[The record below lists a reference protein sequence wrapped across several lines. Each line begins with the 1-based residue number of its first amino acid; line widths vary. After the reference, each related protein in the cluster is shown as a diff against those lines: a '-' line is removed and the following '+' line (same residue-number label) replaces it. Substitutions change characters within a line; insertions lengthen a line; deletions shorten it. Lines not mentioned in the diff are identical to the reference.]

1 MNRRVLFFA
10 CLASVLVV
18 AGAAGALSATGRVP
32 LIGVMA
38 PLVVA
43 VAVVALRHLG
53 FGVALLPVLGVA
65 VPFSLGTGTQSPIVA
80 AMLFAAFLIAAWALH
95 TLLLR
100 RTALIASPVVL
111 PTLSLI
117 AVWIVALLC
126 SDVVRDPLVWVPPT
140 WTLIQLGGLSVA
152 VVSAAMLLLALQVG
166 VQERWVQWATWSFIC
181 TGAVATLSFIDDVR
195 QISDTVLQT
204 GGLFTMWLV
213 ALAYGQALFNQTL
226 SGWLRAALAALAGA
240 WLFKALV
247 LQLWWFSGWLPS
259 LVAIAAI
266 TLFRSRKL
274 FVVLLAASALSVVS
288 QFDTVYDLVWGT
300 TVRKG
305 DLTRLDIWN
314 QTLDLVSR
322 YPLLGT
328 GPAGYAPY
336 FQSLYAGSQFSL
348 STHNTYLDVVAQT
361 GAIGALIFLWFLVA
375 IARVGWQARVRW
387 RHGFLGGY
395 AHGVFGGLVGL
406 VVAMSQ
412 GDWLIPFVY
421 NQTIAGFRY
430 TIHSWVFLGFLSS
443 VALLRPRGECE

>member
-1 MNRRVLFFA
+1 VIG
-10 CLASVLVV
+10 VLVPL
-18 AGAAGALSATGRVP
+18 ALAIP
-32 LIGVMA
+32 LIT
-38 PLVVA
+38 
-43 VAVVALRHLG
+43 LRHFG
-53 FGVALLPVLGVA
+53 FGVAMLPVLGAA

-80 AMLFAAFLIAAWALH
+80 AMLFAAFLLVAWALR
-95 TLLLR
+95 TLVLHR
-100 RTALIASPVVL
+100 AHIVGSPVIL
-111 PTLSLI
+111 PTFSLI
-117 AVWIVALLC
+117 VVWLVALLC

-140 WTLIQLGGLSVA
+140 WTLIQLGGVSVA
-152 VVSAAMLLLALQVG
+152 VVSAAVLLLALQVG
-166 VQERWVQWATWSFIC
+166 VHERWVHWATWSFIC
-181 TGAVATLSFIDDVR
+181 TGALATLSFIDDVR
-195 QISDTVLQT
+195 RVTDNVLQT

-213 ALAYGQALFNQTL
+213 ALAYGQALFNHTL
-226 SGWLRAALAALAGA
+226 PRWARAGLAALAGT
-240 WLFKALV
+240 WVFKALV
-247 LQLWWFSGWLPS
+247 LQMWWFSGWLPS

-266 TLFRSRKL
+266 TFFRSRKL
-274 FVVLLAASALSVVS
+274 FAGMVMASAVAVIS

-300 TVRKG
+300 AIRKG

-314 QTLDLVSR
+314 QTLDLVGR

-361 GAIGALIFLWFLVA
+361 GFIGALVFMWFLLA

-387 RHGFLGGY
+387 QHGFLGGY

-443 VALLRPRGECE
+443 LALLRPRAEGE